1 MNEKQGVAY
10 QLTKKRGGKIYKA
23 FVARV
28 VEWILIVLFG
38 GIIGYILGR
47 MNPSPIWPGFLM
59 AILLFIT
66 GIMGIVVII
75 SSTIAKLKSNKKWRV
90 LSYATPLALLIIYAL
105 ATAGAE
111 LSFILLPVLYAGI
124 IFFDIQFNKRVIDK
138 GKDTVA

>member
-75 SSTIAKLKSNKKWRV
+75 SSTIAKLKSNKEKKKITGD
-90 LSYATPLALLIIYAL
+90 YARARGKIADPERSETALEVRS
-105 ATAGAE
+105 AGFT
-111 LSFILLPVLYAGI
+111 LRSV
-124 IFFDIQFNKRVIDK
+124 
-138 GKDTVA
+138 